1 MAPVCLELQLGLPC
15 RGSRL
20 AIGLFSTTF
29 RHCFSRLASVPD
41 RVVFVIVDVGVV
53 VAVGGVGVGVGVVTV
68 V

>member
-1 MAPVCLELQLGLPC
+1 MAPVCLELHSGLPC

-20 AIGLFSTTF
+20 AIGLFSTSF

-41 RVVFVIVDVGVV
+41 WVVFVIVDVGVV
-53 VAVGGVGVGVGVVTV
+53 VVGGGVGVGVVTV